1 MPSSACWRTGAIQA
15 AVLWGAVVVIITESL
30 SLFGILTRACV
41 AVAWTVVAVAFVA
54 LMSRRRLHATENPTA
69 FDTGEVSLETAFK
82 LAVLAVAVVIGLTG
96 LVAFIAPPNTWDS
109 MAYHMA
115 RVAHWAQNGT
125 VRHYP
130 TPYLPQLYH
139 PPWAEFAITHFQLL
153 SGGDR
158 FANAVQWLAMI
169 GSVLC
174 TSLITKLLGGDSRA
188 QIFAAVLAATVP
200 MGILQGSS
208 TQNDLVVTFWLLV
221 FVSYVLRMMAS
232 SSRSEPDLLEL
243 RWQMM
248 VAGASLGLA
257 VLTKGTAYIYAMPFV
272 LWLAFVMVKRLRLR
286 AIPLGLVAG
295 ALVLLLNA
303 GHFWRNV
310 QLFGTPLSAGDE
322 SYVNEVFTPS
332 AFVSN
337 FVRNLSLHAGTPFAG
352 VNEAMSV
359 AVRRLHDVLGIAVN
373 DPRTTAWNGRDG
385 RDWSSQSAGSILPK
399 ISQGTFSI
407 RP

>member
-1 MPSSACWRTGAIQA
+1 
-15 AVLWGAVVVIITESL
+15 
-30 SLFGILTRACV
+30 
-41 AVAWTVVAVAFVA
+41 
-54 LMSRRRLHATENPTA
+54 
-69 FDTGEVSLETAFK
+69 
-82 LAVLAVAVVIGLTG
+82 
-96 LVAFIAPPNTWDS
+96 

-188 QIFAAVLAATVP
+188 QIFAAVLAATIP

-232 SSRSEPDLLEL
+232 SSRSQPDLLEL

-248 VAGASLGLA
+248 AAGASLGLA

-286 AIPLGLVAG
+286 AIPFGLVAG

-337 FVRNLSLHAGTPFAG
+337 FIRNLSLHAGTPFAG

-359 AVRRLHDVLGIAVN
+359 AVRRLHDALGIAVN
-373 DPRTTAWNGRDG
+373 DPRTTAVNDPRTAAGNGRDLEFAISRIDTVEDFAG
-385 RDWSSQSAGSILPK
+385 NLLHTALILDCECRVRLSANAAPLRTNCRLCPRCRRRVRFVYRLLQMATMEQSPALAAFLPVHAVRGDGGFAVARSSAGRVPDGPAYRRLNAMGPGQSEAIA
-399 ISQGTFSI
+399 
-407 RP
+407 RPRV